1 MCVDECQDHILRTMG
16 YSRVCVQG
24 TRPSKRDSEMLKMR
38 FKKRVA
44 FVPSLFP
51 KCVIFNKVSFAMS
64 SNLVCIV
71 ILFKIVTLI
80 FPHRL
85 RVCNAIYVE
94 YRVVSI

>member
-1 MCVDECQDHILRTMG
+1 MRSG
-16 YSRVCVQG
+16 Y
-24 TRPSKRDSEMLKMR
+24 PSKRDSEMLKTR

-51 KCVIFNKVSFAMS
+51 KRVIKKHFAIFNRVSFAVS
-64 SNLVCIV
+64 SNLACIV

-85 RVCNAIYVE
+85 RVHNAIYVE
-94 YRVVSI
+94 YRVVYGVGVSYMLHVL